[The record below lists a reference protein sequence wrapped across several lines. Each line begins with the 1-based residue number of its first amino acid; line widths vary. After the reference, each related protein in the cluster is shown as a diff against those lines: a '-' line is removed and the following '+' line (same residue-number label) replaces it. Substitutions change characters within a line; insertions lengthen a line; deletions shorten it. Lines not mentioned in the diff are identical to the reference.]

1 MTGLRGKL
9 IAVAMIVFVS
19 AAGAFAQKG
28 RGRDNR
34 PPKSETK
41 VVFEPKREKPPQGKP
56 QSDKRGGK
64 RGRSD

>member
-1 MTGLRGKL
+1 MTGLRRKL
-9 IAVAMIVFVS
+9 VAALMIGFVS
-19 AAGAFAQKG
+19 AGVFAQKG
-28 RGRDNR
+28 KGGDKR

>member
-1 MTGLRGKL
+1 MTGLRRKL

-28 RGRDNR
+28 RGKDKR

-41 VVFEPKREKPPQGKP
+41 VVFETKREKPPQGKP
-56 QSDKRGGK
+56 QNDKRGGK
-64 RGRSD
+64 RGRSE